1 MVLGGRHVAFF
12 SPTSS
17 FWASRISGC
26 SSCSRGALQQQN
38 KHPMPTPA
46 PDDAQPGFMDVL
58 SRFSMLGKVPKDF
71 ERRTVRLVLPGE
83 TPRFREERVGDG
95 GDGRGGGR
103 GRRRR
108 RRSVSPAKPEL
119 SLERMTRCDSYSWEY
134 FQNTET
140 QMLRFQKLEHNALHT
155 RVTETVISVTFD
167 FLYEQR
173 C

>member
-1 MVLGGRHVAFF
+1 MEV
-12 SPTSS
+12 T
-17 FWASRISGC
+17 
-26 SSCSRGALQQQN
+26 
-38 KHPMPTPA
+38 
-46 PDDAQPGFMDVL
+46 
-58 SRFSMLGKVPKDF
+58 
-71 ERRTVRLVLPGE
+71 
-83 TPRFREERVGDG
+83 EE
-95 GDGRGGGR
+95 GGGR